1 MLITHD
7 YSYTNKNLIENG
19 YAIYGIHSLNFD
31 RYFTVTEKE
40 QNRQFAEQ
48 YGTMSQEYAD
58 SSDKIGQEICKQ
70 MESMMKVLDKKYAI
84 CQYDSQVKYGEHDL
98 HFYSNKGWNGQ
109 EWYDHIQ
116 LGFNDKLDKDRNN
129 QILNELLKLVAG
141 MELKNVSC
149 RVQYKTVTDD
159 EKLYT
164 DASKRHKDLE
174 GKFVS
179 LRGHV
184 GKVKEVGEYNGK
196 KQYGF
201 FKKGASKRYNPLSDA
216 ELIFEI
222 AV

>member
-19 YAIYGIHSLNFD
+19 YAVYGIHSLNFD
-31 RYFTVTEKE
+31 RYFTEEEKE

-48 YGTMSQEYAD
+48 YGNMSQEWID
-58 SSDKIGQEICKQ
+58 SCELCGEEICNQ
-70 MESMMKVLDKKYAI
+70 MESMMKILNEKYSI
-84 CQYDSQVKYGEHDL
+84 CQYNLQVKYGEHDL
-98 HFYSNKGWNGQ
+98 HFCSNRGWNGK

-116 LGFNDKLDKDRNN
+116 LCFNDRLDEDRNN
-129 QILNELLKLVAG
+129 KILNELLELVVN
-141 MELKNVSC
+141 MELKNIAC

-164 DASKRHKDLE
+164 EATKRYKELE
-174 GKFVS
+174 GKFVN
-179 LRGHV
+179 LRGFV
-184 GKVKEVGEYNGK
+184 GKVKEVGECNGK

-201 FKKGASKRYNPLSDA
+201 FKKGARKYYNPLSNA